1 MEVVGFWTP
10 EYLEAKLK
18 TLSTFS
24 DHRIIVAV
32 ADSIN
37 WPNQQDDDLVFRYKT
52 TIKIADVLCRLVIH
66 SVE

>member
-24 DHRIIVAV
+24 DHRIILAV

-37 WPNQQDDDLVFRYKT
+37 SPNQQDDDLVFRYKT
-52 TIKIADVLCRLVIH
+52 TI
-66 SVE
+66 